1 MRISVAWSPKPRAV
15 ELVELEVPAGCTLAQ
30 ALVLLQR
37 QWQEETVQAMGDL
50 DQAHWSIW
58 GRRVSLEQ
66 TLYQGDR
73 LEWTRPLRVDP
84 KVARRERFA
93 QQGARSAGL
102 FAKKTKNQAPATEE

>member
-1 MRISVAWSPKPRAV
+1 MAWSLKPREV
-15 ELVELEVPAGCTLAQ
+15 ELIESEVPAGSTLAQ
-30 ALVLLQR
+30 ALALLRPQLP
-37 QWQEETVQAMGDL
+37 EETAMTLGDL

-58 GRRVSLEQ
+58 GRRVNLEQ
-66 TLYQGDR
+66 TLCPDDR

-102 FAKKTKNQAPATEE
+102 FAKKANPKRRPDKEKPTL